1 MPAGPSLPVVTLAG
15 RTAIFAAAVSTPVR
29 SLSHGL
35 MALVLRALGWA
46 PVMPA
51 AASEQEMTVSISCSV

>member
-15 RTAIFAAAVSTPVR
+15 RAAVLAAAVSAPIR

-51 AASEQEMTVSISCSV
+51 PASEQGMTVSVSCSV